1 MKELKNIEEKILD
14 RALYLFGKHG
24 STKVS
29 VRSIIK
35 EAGVNIGAINYYF
48 GTKEKMLLN
57 VKEFYID
64 NIKKA
69 YSPLYNEELEDEEKV
84 IGCANEII
92 EYSLR
97 YPGVLVMNKEAMYAE
112 EKDEMDIKILES
124 MKEVNEKLDNVLKNI
139 LCSEGEEFKFKKTI
153 FISSIVYPFMD
164 ETEEV
169 FDKEIK
175 HCKDKRIEY
184 IKYIINSIKKKVE

>member
-1 MKELKNIEEKILD
+1 MKELKNVEEKILD
-14 RALYLFGKHG
+14 RALYLFGKNG

-29 VRSIIK
+29 VRDIVK

-48 GTKEKMLLN
+48 GTKENMILN

-64 NIKKA
+64 NINKA

-84 IGCANEII
+84 IECANEII

-97 YPGVLVMNKEAMYAE
+97 YPGVLVMNKEAFMSE
-112 EKDEMDIKILES
+112 EKDEMDIKIIES
-124 MKEVNEKLDNVLKNI
+124 MKVVNEKLDCVLKSV
-139 LCSEGEEFKFKKTI
+139 LCSEYEEFKFQKTI
-153 FISSIVYPFMD
+153 FISSIVYPFID

-175 HCKDKRIEY
+175 ECKDKRIEY
-184 IKYIINSIKKKVE
+184 IKYIINSIKKKK